1 MSKGFKSP
9 GKMTK
14 RVPEMLAKL
23 LEKMKLASSIG
34 GQQWRLC
41 GVARNGVKFFL
52 RDHSYTLITQPM
64 LQRRRNPM
72 KLRSMDSYIQ
82 ILCRFQKS
90 KKEVPPPSPLSNE
103 KSPLTP
109 PKEIFSHPLGE

>member
-34 GQQWRLC
+34 GQHWRLC
-41 GVARNGVKFFL
+41 GVARKGPQWGEILSKGPCIYYVSTCRGEGALCVEMGFTWTFSRNQDAKVKL
-52 RDHSYTLITQPM
+52 KSELISI
-64 LQRRRNPM
+64 
-72 KLRSMDSYIQ
+72 K
-82 ILCRFQKS
+82 F
-90 KKEVPPPSPLSNE
+90 
-103 KSPLTP
+103 
-109 PKEIFSHPLGE
+109 